1 MNSGLDTD
9 LYELTMAA
17 GYWRAGL
24 TRAATFELFVRRL
37 PSSRGYLI
45 AAGLETALAHL
56 EGLNFSEDDRM
67 WLRHLPQFA
76 NVPPDFFDEY
86 LARFSFTGD
95 VWAVPEGTVVFA
107 NEPLLRVTASLPD
120 AQLLETALLAIIS
133 FQTSVATKAARLVD
147 AAAGRPVIEFGA
159 RRAHGL
165 GGALDAARAAYIG
178 GCDGTSFVAAARRFD
193 IPTSG
198 TMAHAWVQSFP
209 TERAAF
215 SEFSRTFKESAVYLL
230 DTYDTLNAARALAQS
245 GLEPPV
251 VRLDSGD
258 LISLS
263 REVRNILDDA
273 GLATT
278 RIFATGDLDEYEIAR
293 LIAAGAAIDGFGVG
307 TALTT
312 VSDAPSLSAVYK
324 LVELERD
331 GHLVDVVKLSPG
343 KHTWPGAKQVW
354 RCMKGA
360 TASWD
365 VIAGCQEPG
374 PAESGA
380 LLRQVVEKG
389 KRVCPRETLGDIRA
403 RRRRAMTALPAD
415 VTRITDAAPF
425 DVRVSEALET
435 RRLAAERRSS

>member
-1 MNSGLDTD
+1 VNSGLETD

-17 GYWRAGL
+17 GYWRAGMIGP
-24 TRAATFELFVRRL
+24 ATFELFVRRL
-37 PSSRGYLI
+37 PLTRGYLI
-45 AAGLETALAHL
+45 AAGLETALEHL
-56 EGLNFSEDDRM
+56 ERLRFSEDDRN
-67 WLRHLPQFA
+67 WLRQLSQFA
-76 NVPPDFFDEY
+76 NVPADFFDDY
-86 LARFSFTGD
+86 LARFAFKGD
-95 VWAVPEGTVVFA
+95 VWAMPEGTIVFA

-120 AQLLETALLAIIS
+120 AQLLETALLAIVS
-133 FQTSVATKAARLVD
+133 FQTSVATKAARLVH

-165 GGALDAARAAYIG
+165 GGALDAARAAFIG

-215 SEFSRTFKESAVYLL
+215 TEFSRTFEESAVYLL
-230 DTYDTLNAARALAQS
+230 DTYDTLTAARALAQS
-245 GLEPPV
+245 GLQPPM

-258 LISLS
+258 LVALS
-263 REVRNILDDA
+263 REVRKILDDA
-273 GLATT
+273 GLAKT
-278 RIFATGDLDEYEIAR
+278 RIFATGDLDEYEIAK

-331 GHLVDVVKLSPG
+331 GRLVDVVKLSPG

-354 RCMKGA
+354 RSNKGGS
-360 TASWD
+360 ASCD
-365 VIAGCQEPG
+365 LVAGSDEAG
-374 PAESGA
+374 PPQSSA
-380 LLRQVVEKG
+380 LLRRVMIGGE
-389 KRVCPRETLGDIRA
+389 RVCAPETLGDVRA
-403 RRRRAMTALPAD
+403 RRSAATAALPAD
-415 VTRITDAAPF
+415 VARMTDAAPF
-425 DVRVSEALET
+425 VVRVSEALEA

>member
-1 MNSGLDTD
+1 VNSGLDTD

-24 TRAATFELFVRRL
+24 TKPASFELFVRRL

-56 EGLNFSEDDRM
+56 EHLCFSEDERT

-86 LARFSFTGD
+86 LARFAFTGD
-95 VWAVPEGTVVFA
+95 VWALPEGTVVFA

-120 AQLLETALLAIIS
+120 AQLLETALLAIVS

-165 GGALDAARAAYIG
+165 DGAMDAARAAYIG

-215 SEFSRTFKESAVYLL
+215 SEFSRTFEESAVYLL
-230 DTYDTLNAARALAQS
+230 DTYDTLNAARELAQS

-258 LISLS
+258 LVRLS
-263 REVRNILDDA
+263 CEVRKILDDA
-273 GLATT
+273 GLAKT
-278 RIFATGDLDEYEIAR
+278 RIFATGDLDEYEIRR
-293 LIAAGAAIDGFGVG
+293 LLADGAAIDGFGVG

-331 GHLVDVVKLSPG
+331 GRLVDVVKLSPD

-354 RCMKGA
+354 RCAEGA
-360 TASWD
+360 TVAWD
-365 VIAGCQEPG
+365 MISGCEEAGPPQSE
-374 PAESGA
+374 A
-380 LLRQVVEKG
+380 LLRRVVASG
-389 KRVCPRETLGDIRA
+389 KRIGPSETLGDLRA
-403 RRRRAMTALPAD
+403 RRRAATAALPAE
-415 VTRITDAAPF
+415 VTRVTDTASF
-425 DVRVSEALET
+425 DVRVSEALEA

>member
-1 MNSGLDTD
+1 VKSGLDTD

-24 TRAATFELFVRRL
+24 TRPATFELFVRRL

-56 EGLNFSEDDRM
+56 EGLGFSEDDRN

-86 LARFSFTGD
+86 LARFAFSGD
-95 VWAVPEGTVVFA
+95 VWAMPEGTTVFA

-120 AQLLETALLAIIS
+120 AQLLETALLAIVS
-133 FQTSVATKAARLVD
+133 FQTSVASKAARLVD

-178 GCDGTSFVAAARRFD
+178 GCDGTSFVTAARRFD

-215 SEFSRTFKESAVYLL
+215 SEFSRTFEESAVYLL

-258 LISLS
+258 LIRLS
-263 REVRNILDDA
+263 REVRKILDDA
-273 GLATT
+273 GLAKT
-278 RIFATGDLDEYEIAR
+278 RIFATGDLDEHEIAR
-293 LIAAGAAIDGFGVG
+293 MIAAGAAIDGFGVG

-331 GHLVDVVKLSPG
+331 GQPVDVVKLSPG

-354 RCMKGA
+354 RCMKGP

-365 VIAGCQEPG
+365 VIAGCQEAG
-374 PAESGA
+374 PPQSGA
-380 LLRQVVEKG
+380 LLRHVLARG
-389 KRVCPRETLGDIRA
+389 KRICAPETLGDIRA
-403 RRRRAMTALPAD
+403 RCRATMTSLPAA
-415 VTRITDAAPF
+415 VTRIADAAPF

-435 RRLAAERRSS
+435 RRLAAERRST